1 VALARTNSVALIG
14 VTGQVVE
21 IEVDIANGLV
31 GTIMVGLPDT
41 ALREARDRIRAAIV
55 NSGEEWP
62 QRKITIALSPAS
74 LPKRG
79 SWFDLAIAIGVLT
92 AAGKVPRAA
101 VAGVMFFGELGLDGR
116 LRPVCGVLP
125 AVLAA
130 ADARFG
136 KVMVA
141 RQNAA
146 EAALVPGVRVIAV
159 SSLTG
164 AADWLRGTPGLH
176 DAVPATELEGGQL
189 PATGSRN
196 GEPPANPLD
205 RNPLDRN
212 LRDRNPL
219 DRNPLDRNL
228 LNRPASSAPGS
239 GQAPSSAAAGLNVP
253 DLAELLG
260 QSTARRAAEVCAA
273 GGHHLSLLGPP
284 GAGKTMLAERV
295 PTILPRLDTAAA
307 LEVTAIHSVAGT
319 LPPQVPLLTD
329 PPFLAPHHTATK
341 AAIVG
346 GGSGIIRPGAASL
359 AHRGVLFLDEAPEF
373 ARDVLDALR
382 QPLEAGEVVVARSGV
397 TARFPARFTL
407 VLAANPCP
415 CARAAGPAEGCSCS
429 PATRRRYLGRI
440 SGPLLDRVD
449 VKIELEPVSRQELL
463 NDRSFAEPSRTVAL
477 RVLQARERSAHRL
490 RGTPW
495 RLNAEIPGSQLRR
508 TWPPAP
514 GALRVVERSLERGQ
528 ISARGV
534 VKVIRVAWTI
544 ADLAGRPQ
552 PTRDDCDTALGLWLG
567 VRR

>member
-1 VALARTNSVALIG
+1 VPLARTYSVALIG

-21 IEVDIANGLV
+21 VEADIANGLV
-31 GTIMVGLPDT
+31 GMILVGLPDT
-41 ALREARDRIRAAIV
+41 ALREARDRIRAAIA

-62 QRKITIALSPAS
+62 QRKITIGLSPAS

-79 SWFDLAIAIGVLT
+79 SWFDLAIAIGVLA

-101 VAGVMFFGELGLDGR
+101 AAGVMFFGELGLDGQ
-116 LRPVCGVLP
+116 LRPVRGVLP
-125 AVLAA
+125 AVVAA
-130 ADARFG
+130 SEAGFG

-141 RQNAA
+141 EQNAA
-146 EAALVPGVRVIAV
+146 EAVLIPGVRVIAA
-159 SSLTG
+159 SSLSA
-164 AADWLRGTPGLH
+164 AADWLRGTPGR
-176 DAVPATELEGGQL
+176 DGGPAAAEFEGGQEL
-189 PATGSRN
+189 P
-196 GEPPANPLD
+196 
-205 RNPLDRN
+205 
-212 LRDRNPL
+212 
-219 DRNPLDRNL
+219 
-228 LNRPASSAPGS
+228 S
-239 GQAPSSAAAGLNVP
+239 GQVRGAQGALGSAVSGGRAGRVAASGAAMTP

-260 QSTARRAAEVCAA
+260 QSMARRAAEVCAA

-284 GAGKTMLAERV
+284 GAGKTMLAERI

-346 GGSGIIRPGAASL
+346 GGSGIIVPGSASL

-373 ARDVLDALR
+373 AKDVLDALR
-382 QPLEAGEVVVARSGV
+382 QPLEAGEVVVARLGV
-397 TARFPARFTL
+397 ITRFPARFTL

-415 CARAAGPAEGCSCS
+415 CAKMAGPAEGCNCS
-429 PATRRRYLGRI
+429 PAMRRRYLGRI

-449 VKIELEPVSRQELL
+449 VKIELEPVGRRELL
-463 NDRSFAEPSRTVAL
+463 SDRTFAESSRIVAL
-477 RVLQARERSAHRL
+477 RVIQARDRAAHRL

-495 RLNAEIPGSQLRR
+495 RLNAEVPGSELRR

-514 GALRVVERSLERGQ
+514 GSLAVLERSLERGL
-528 ISARGV
+528 ITARGV

-544 ADLAGRPQ
+544 ADLAGRPR
-552 PTRDDCDTALGLWLG
+552 PTSDDCEAALGLWLG